1 MRCCIGLGS
10 AGELKLGRA
19 PELTLIGLTGIPEI
33 QVGDDLTAL
42 LVEAAARLSL
52 AFQPNDILVVTQK
65 VVSKIEG
72 RVVCLRDVT
81 PSPAS
86 LGWAAYLDKDPRLVE
101 LILGEA
107 RRIVRMDQGLLLAET
122 RHGFICANAGVDR
135 SNLPG
140 EESASLLPLDPD
152 SSAEAIRN
160 RIRALCGADVAIVIS
175 DTFGR
180 PWRDGLTNVAI
191 GVSGLIPLVDY
202 RETTDDFDRPLTAT
216 RTAIADELA
225 AAAELVMGKT
235 ERIPVVLIRGY
246 RYVRG
251 EGRASML
258 LRPSERDLFR

>member
-10 AGELKLGRA
+10 AGELELERA

-33 QVGDDLTAL
+33 QTGDDLAAL
-42 LVEAAARLSL
+42 IVEAATRRGL

-65 VVSKIEG
+65 VVSKTEG

-86 LGWAAYLDKDPRLVE
+86 LDWAAYLDKDPRLVE

-152 SSAEAIRN
+152 SSARRSGIESEPSAE
-160 RIRALCGADVAIVIS
+160 
-175 DTFGR
+175 
-180 PWRDGLTNVAI
+180 PMWR
-191 GVSGLIPLVDY
+191 S
-202 RETTDDFDRPLTAT
+202 
-216 RTAIADELA
+216 
-225 AAAELVMGKT
+225 
-235 ERIPVVLIRGY
+235 
-246 RYVRG
+246 
-251 EGRASML
+251 
-258 LRPSERDLFR
+258 

>member
-10 AGELKLGRA
+10 AGELELGRA

-33 QVGDDLTAL
+33 QVGDDLAAL
-42 LVEAAARLSL
+42 LVEAATRLSL

-107 RRIVRMDQGLLLAET
+107 TRIVRMDQGLLLAET

-160 RIRALCGADVAIVIS
+160 RIRALCGADVAILIS

-191 GVSGLIPLVDY
+191 GVSGLIPLQDY
-202 RETTDDFDRPLTAT
+202 RGTTDDFDRPLKAT

-235 ERIPVVLIRGY
+235 ERIPAVLIRGY
-246 RYVRG
+246 RYVSG

>member
-10 AGELKLGRA
+10 AGELELERA

-33 QVGDDLTAL
+33 QTGDDLAAL
-42 LVEAAARLSL
+42 IVEAATRRGL

-72 RVVCLRDVT
+72 RVVRLCDVT

-107 RRIVRMDQGLLLAET
+107 RRIVRMDHGLLLAET

-152 SSAEAIRN
+152 GSAEAIRN

-191 GVSGLIPLVDY
+191 GVSGLVPLVDY
-202 RETTDDFDRPLTAT
+202 RETTDDFDRPLKAT
-216 RTAIADELA
+216 RIAIADELA

-235 ERIPVVLIRGY
+235 ERIPAVLIRGY
-246 RYVRG
+246 RYVGG

-258 LRPSERDLFR
+258 LRPPERDLFR

>member
-1 MRCCIGLGS
+1 MRCCIGLES
-10 AGELKLGRA
+10 ARELELGRA

-33 QVGDDLTAL
+33 QAGDDLAAL
-42 LVEAAARLSL
+42 IVEAATRLDL
-52 AFQPNDILVVTQK
+52 AFQSGDILVVTQK
-65 VVSKIEG
+65 IVSKIEG

-86 LGWAAYLDKDPRLVE
+86 LSWAAYLDKDPRLIE
-101 LILGEA
+101 LILGET
-107 RRIVRMDQGLLLAET
+107 RRIVRMDHGLLIAET
-122 RHGFICANAGVDR
+122 GHGFICANAGVDR

-152 SSAEAIRN
+152 GSADAIRH
-160 RIRALCGADVAIVIS
+160 RIRALCGAEVAIVIS

-191 GVSGLIPLVDY
+191 GVSGLMPLLDY
-202 RETTDDFDRPLTAT
+202 RETTDDFGRPLKAT

-225 AAAELVMGKT
+225 GAAELVMGKT
-235 ERIPVVLIRGY
+235 ERIPAVLIRGY
-246 RYVRG
+246 RYVRA